1 MEKEREVNSLI
12 LNELQMFRVRAY
24 VNGRI
29 TYSFRVAADNKS
41 EAEFKVRDYL
51 ASIRGNYGT
60 IIARPAGHESFW
72 Q

>member
-1 MEKEREVNSLI
+1 MK

-24 VNGRI
+24 VSGRI
-29 TYSFRVAADNKS
+29 TYSFRVAAENKIA
-41 EAEFKVRDYL
+41 AESKVRNYL
-51 ASIRGNYGT
+51 EDSIRVNYDL